1 MDPGQSAIDLSTQE
15 KFISWL
21 ASNNKY
27 WDGLGRAMPN
37 TANQQ
42 SLQNAQEVAQSSA
55 STIMASSGGSVGQK
69 RSDSMSLQAR
79 QSPPIPG
86 YSFQNYSNHS
96 VALDQLRKS
105 GNIVSREVRQARS
118 PKGRTECKHE
128 LQCHQRQLIIPQ
140 KRSKNN
146 DFMKPEK
153 KKIVS
158 RDSAR
163 TQTKLAYSSSVDLTS
178 EVSRLNTTM
187 IEEQEADMSLNLC
200 PQPMPEET
208 NSSSVEISS
217 AIPSGDSANKTTES
231 PATSNTAP
239 PISSLSRGLNRSDAD
254 DEDVLQINQ
263 ERLFDLFEEFLK
275 ESASTSTEVCK
286 LSIS

>member
-1 MDPGQSAIDLSTQE
+1 
-15 KFISWL
+15 
-21 ASNNKY
+21 
-27 WDGLGRAMPN
+27 
-37 TANQQ
+37 
-42 SLQNAQEVAQSSA
+42 
-55 STIMASSGGSVGQK
+55 
-69 RSDSMSLQAR
+69 
-79 QSPPIPG
+79 
-86 YSFQNYSNHS
+86 
-96 VALDQLRKS
+96 
-105 GNIVSREVRQARS
+105 
-118 PKGRTECKHE
+118 
-128 LQCHQRQLIIPQ
+128 
-140 KRSKNN
+140 
-146 DFMKPEK
+146 MKPEK